1 MYIILTKD
9 LHPTITTNSGLSLS
23 CNHTNTDVRMRWAS
37 MWTFLFREYAEKHQ
51 LQIDVSKSYVRL
63 ADSKKNLTTK
73 KNEGV

>member
-1 MYIILTKD
+1 MW
-9 LHPTITTNSGLSLS
+9 
-23 CNHTNTDVRMRWAS
+23 WAS

-73 KNEGV
+73 KMKEFDEALKWIIKQDCEYGDFY